1 MNNNRSLFHTVTI
14 DGHASGLSKVW
25 DRIKSRAIT
34 EGRLPIAVVTPD
46 EPWKGR
52 LVLVHASDLD
62 ALIRDELNAAIGV

>member
-34 EGRLPIAVVTPD
+34 EGRLPIAVVRPTSHGKAGWFSFTP
-46 EPWKGR
+46 PIWMR
-52 LVLVHASDLD
+52 
-62 ALIRDELNAAIGV
+62 